1 MSGIYHIRF
10 WVFFFFLTLFFHLNS
25 GKTGINGFANC
36 SQNTALWDRA
46 RQLSLWEIQALLS
59 NSYFQTAF
67 GSHFL
72 LKKKIYFICSVG
84 DCYMQIR
91 KLVWPDLLN
100 LHMRTAAFGVL

>member
-10 WVFFFFLTLFFHLNS
+10 WVFFFSFLLSFFHLNS

-46 RQLSLWEIQALLS
+46 RQLSLWEIQAFLS

-72 LKKKIYFICSVG
+72 LKKN
-84 DCYMQIR
+84 
-91 KLVWPDLLN
+91 LLH
-100 LHMRTAAFGVL
+100 LFRRRLLYAY